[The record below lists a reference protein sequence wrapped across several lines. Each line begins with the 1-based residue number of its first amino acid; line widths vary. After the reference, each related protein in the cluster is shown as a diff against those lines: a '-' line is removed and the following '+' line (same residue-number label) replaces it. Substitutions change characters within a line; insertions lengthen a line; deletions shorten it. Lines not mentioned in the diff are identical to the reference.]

1 VSAARAF
8 LRPVAAG
15 AALGAVLL
23 AGCGGSD
30 GGGSDEKKPK
40 PTATQPPADRTQRT
54 EAGAR
59 ATLREYAAAFTS
71 SASRRTCDLL
81 DPTAAPLKSASKQR
95 CRREVGR
102 LKDAI
107 TPADAASLRQGF
119 AALKPAVSD
128 NVATLP
134 GNDNLSLRYI
144 DGRWYVRLA
153 PSDGSSTAPSPGS
166 SPGS

>member
-1 VSAARAF
+1 MSAARGF

-15 AALGAVLL
+15 AALGALLL
-23 AGCGGSD
+23 AGC
-30 GGGSDEKKPK
+30 GGSDEKKPK
-40 PTATQPPADRTQRT
+40 PRATQPPADRTQHT

-71 SASRRTCDLL
+71 SDAKRTCDLL
-81 DPTAAPLKSASKQR
+81 DPTVVPLKSASKQR

-102 LKDAI
+102 LEDTI
-107 TPADAASLRQGF
+107 TPQGAAALRQGF

-153 PSDGSSTAPSPGS
+153 PSDGSATATSPRSSRGS
-166 SPGS
+166 

>member
-1 VSAARAF
+1 MSAARGFSRRA
-8 LRPVAAG
+8 AAG
-15 AALGAVLL
+15 AVLGALLL

-30 GGGSDEKKPK
+30 EQKLKPR
-40 PTATQPPADRTQRT
+40 ATQPPADRTQRS
-54 EAGAR
+54 EAGAK
-59 ATLREYAAAFTS
+59 ATLREYAATFTS
-71 SASRRTCDLL
+71 SDAGRTCDLL

-95 CRREVGR
+95 CRRDVGR

-107 TPADAASLRQGF
+107 KPADAASLRQSF
-119 AALKPAVSD
+119 AALEPVVSA

-153 PSDGSSTAPSPGS
+153 PSTGS
-166 SPGS
+166 SPPS